1 MPGSVHGRKQVRM
14 QFDDR
19 KQLVER
25 AVSASSADCLD
36 WHGIDW
42 ARTPRIVRNLQ
53 VRIAQ
58 AAKEGDWRRVKALQR
73 LLTRSFSGKALA
85 VRRVTENRGH
95 KTAGVD
101 EVLWSTPES
110 KARGIA
116 QLGRR
121 GYQPLPLRR
130 VYIPK
135 SNGKLRPLGI
145 PTMKDRAMQAL
156 HLLALEPVSETLA
169 DSNSYGFRSY
179 RCAADAMKQCRTALS
194 QRASAQWILEADIEG
209 CFDHIRHSWL
219 LEHIPMDRA
228 VLGKWLKAGYVELN
242 RLHAT
247 EEGTPQ
253 GGIISPTLANMTLDG
268 LERLLTQRFGR
279 RNSNKV
285 NLIRY
290 ADDFII
296 TGRSKELLENEA
308 KPLVE
313 TFLAER
319 GLRLS
324 TAKTRI
330 THVEVGFDFL
340 GQNVRKFKDKLI
352 IKPSRKNVKA
362 FMEKVREIIR
372 SNKAAKTVNL
382 ITLLNPVVKGWAE
395 YHKTANAKETY
406 SRVDNDVWYALWRWA
421 KRRHPRKGLKWVKER
436 YFARQG
442 ARNWVFA
449 ETVVADG
456 KKVVVKLRRA
466 AETRIVMHRK
476 VEGGLNPFLP
486 EWEPQ
491 LEQRAKLRMIH
502 SLTERKRLARLWLGQ
517 NGKCPGCEQLIGFD
531 EAFDVHHV
539 QPKHLGGTEKL
550 ANLILLH
557 RNCHMQVHF
566 G

>member
-1 MPGSVHGRKQVRM
+1 M

-25 AVSASSADCLD
+25 AVSASSADCLG

-42 ARTPRIVRNLQ
+42 ARTTRIVRNLQ

-58 AAKEGDWRRVKALQR
+58 AAKEKDWRRVKALQR

-228 VLGKWLKAGYVELN
+228 VLNKWLKAGYVELN

-296 TGRSKELLENEA
+296 TGRSKELLANEV

-313 TFLAER
+313 TFLVER

-324 TAKTRI
+324 AAKTRI
-330 THVEVGFDFL
+330 THVEEGFDFL

-382 ITLLNPVVKGWAE
+382 ITRLNPVIKGWAE

-421 KRRHPRKGLKWVKER
+421 KRRHSRKGLKWVKER

-442 ARNWVFA
+442 SRNWVFA

-456 KKVVVKLRRA
+456 KKVVVKLRKA
-466 AETRIVMHRK
+466 AETKIIMHRK
-476 VEGGLNPFLP
+476 VEGALNPFLP

-517 NGKCPGCEQLIGFD
+517 NGKCPVCEQLIGFD

>member
-1 MPGSVHGRKQVRM
+1 M
-14 QFDDR
+14 QFADSE
-19 KQLVER
+19 QLVER
-25 AVSASSADCLD
+25 PVSASSADCLD

-42 ARTPRIVRNLQ
+42 ARTTRNVRNLQ

-58 AAKEGDWRRVKALQR
+58 AAKEGDWRKVKALQR
-73 LLTRSFSGKALA
+73 FLTRSFSGKAMA

-101 EVLWSTPES
+101 KVLWSTPES

-169 DSNSYGFRSY
+169 DSNSYGFRPY

-228 VLGKWLKAGYVELN
+228 VLSKWLKAGYVELN

-324 TAKTRI
+324 SAKTRI
-330 THVEVGFDFL
+330 THVEEGFDFL
-340 GQNVRKFKDKLI
+340 GQNARKFKGKLI
-352 IKPSRKNVKA
+352 IKPSRKNVTA
-362 FMEKVREIIR
+362 FMERVREIIR

-382 ITLLNPVVKGWAE
+382 ITLLNPVIKGWAE

-436 YFARQG
+436 YFTRQG
-442 ARNWVFA
+442 TRNWVFA

-466 AETRIVMHRK
+466 AETRIVVHRK
-476 VEGGLNPFLP
+476 VEGALKSFPARMGAAARTTSQAQDDSLVDGAKAACTVMAGS
-486 EWEPQ
+486 ERQ
-491 LEQRAKLRMIH
+491 VSGVRTAHRAR
-502 SLTERKRLARLWLGQ
+502 
-517 NGKCPGCEQLIGFD
+517 
-531 EAFDVHHV
+531 
-539 QPKHLGGTEKL
+539 
-550 ANLILLH
+550 
-557 RNCHMQVHF
+557 
-566 G
+566 